1 MSAAD
6 ITHTCE
12 FSVPPDHPALAG
24 HFPGRPIVPGV
35 VLLDRVL
42 AEADRWLG
50 RALAVRTLPQA
61 KFNAALL
68 PGELAQ
74 LDLTLAGATLRFSI
88 RRAATLIAQGSFGV
102 AEPGA

>member
-12 FSVPPDHPALAG
+12 FSVPPDHPALVG

-42 AEADRWLG
+42 AEAERCLG
-50 RALAVRTLPQA
+50 RALTVRALPQA
-61 KFNAALL
+61 KFNATLL
-68 PGELAQ
+68 PGERAQ
-74 LDLTLAGATLRFSI
+74 LDLTLAGTTLRFTI
-88 RRAATLIAQGSFGV
+88 RRSATVIAQGSFGV